1 MKLIVAVDKDWGIGK
16 DNHLLVHISEDL
28 KFFKRMTTGHPVVM
42 GRKTLESFPGGKP
55 LPNRVNIVL
64 TRNEDYTKEG
74 AVIVHNLDELHKE
87 LAKYSEDVFVI
98 GGDSVY
104 KQLLDECDTAY
115 VTKIHRCFLADTF
128 FVNLDE
134 RVEWEVTETS
144 EPQTQDNF
152 TYEWVTYTRRRHR
165 KQLNAHE

>member
-16 DNHLLVHISEDL
+16 DNQLFVHISEDL

-55 LPNRVNIVL
+55 LPNRTNIVL
-64 TRNEDYTKEG
+64 TRDPDYTKDG
-74 AVIVHNLDELHKE
+74 AVIVHNLEELRNE
-87 LAKYSEDVFVI
+87 LAKYSDDAFVI

-115 VTKIHRCFLADTF
+115 VTKIHKCFLADAF

-144 EPQTQDNF
+144 ELQTQDDF
-152 TYEWVTYTRRRHR
+152 TYEWVTYHR
-165 KQLNAHE
+165 KQLSECER